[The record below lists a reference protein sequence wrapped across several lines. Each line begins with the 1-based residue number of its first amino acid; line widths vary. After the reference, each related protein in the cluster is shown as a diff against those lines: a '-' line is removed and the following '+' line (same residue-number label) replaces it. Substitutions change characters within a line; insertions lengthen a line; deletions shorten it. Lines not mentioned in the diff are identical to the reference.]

1 MDTISKML
9 HDHGC
14 SIGLFLRANS
24 SQVLSNALQHTATY
38 CNTLQHTTTH
48 CSTLQHTATHCNTLQ
63 HAAAHC
69 NTLQH
74 TAAHCNT
81 LQHTATHS
89 IGLFLRANSS
99 KGDILKSQPYS
110 HFIKSIGWQ
119 AAFRE
124 FLPGFVSSWIWSR
137 NKFSKVSSPLN
148 WPRKHTMELT
158 FENFFSGTGCHAEKG
173 KERERVC
180 VRVCVCVM
188 YFFLCLSVSDW
199 VNCFTC

>member
-1 MDTISKML
+1 MLIPFWACQKRDKEIESFQRRRTTTIIPLDRKNSQKSAICEIFL
-9 HDHGC
+9 AARKGKKN
-14 SIGLFLRANS
+14 SINSQPFRNSQLSAVCEIFLYTMTKTLTFEWTQYQRCCTTTGVPLACFFARTRARYY
-24 SQVLSNALQHTATY
+24 LTR
-38 CNTLQHTTTH
+38 CNTLQHI
-48 CSTLQHTATHCNTLQ
+48 AT
-63 HAAAHC
+63 HC

-124 FLPGFVSSWIWSR
+124 FLPGFVSS
-137 NKFSKVSSPLN
+137 
-148 WPRKHTMELT
+148 
-158 FENFFSGTGCHAEKG
+158 
-173 KERERVC
+173 
-180 VRVCVCVM
+180 
-188 YFFLCLSVSDW
+188 
-199 VNCFTC
+199 